1 LKEREIIKIASGGSH
16 LPVLRNDRFM
26 APVSSEGQ
34 FVSFPSLLSD
44 HNSTCRQQAA
54 QMNDSIKRCPW
65 VDLSKPEYLEY
76 HDKEWGVPVH
86 DDRQLFEL
94 LILEA
99 FQAGLSWYTVLK
111 RRESFRI
118 AFDRFHPEKV
128 ARYGEAKIRG
138 LLADTGIIRNRS
150 KVLAAVNN
158 AGRFLEVQE
167 EFGSFDAYIWSF
179 IDNKPIVNELR
190 KLDDYP
196 SKSLQSETISKALR
210 KRGFSFV
217 GPTIIYAHMQATGM
231 VNDHTTD
238 CYRRREIISLNA
250 GSTPGR

>member
-1 LKEREIIKIASGGSH
+1 
-16 LPVLRNDRFM
+16 
-26 APVSSEGQ
+26 
-34 FVSFPSLLSD
+34 
-44 HNSTCRQQAA
+44 
-54 QMNDSIKRCPW
+54 MNESIKRCPW

-86 DDRQLFEL
+86 DDRRLFEY

-99 FQAGLSWYTVLK
+99 FQAGLSWYTILK

-118 AFDRFHPEKV
+118 AFDRFDPEKV
-128 ARYGEAKIRG
+128 ARYDEAKIRE
-138 LLADTGIIRNRS
+138 LLAYTGIIRNRA

-167 EFGSFDAYIWSF
+167 QFGSFDAYIWSF
-179 IDNKPIVNELR
+179 IDDKPILNEFR
-190 KLDDYP
+190 KLEDYP
-196 SKSLQSETISKALR
+196 SKSSQSEAISKDLR

-231 VNDHTTD
+231 VNDHTID
-238 CYRRREIISLNA
+238 CYRRREIISLTTD
-250 GSTPGR
+250 SIPGL